1 MRSDIKLVKRIYA
14 TWDELDESRQHE
26 ELENA
31 YYDQVINDMYWKS
44 LWERYEMLLD
54 DLAEKYNI
62 DFEVTV
68 HDNSRAIKTLD
79 IKFHPFYFN
88 VDVLKFEDD
97 TPIDEIN
104 LLRPVL
110 EKLNTEF
117 LEELNDIIL
126 DYDCL
131 FYNQIFDE
139 LDYDTFIIDWFINN
153 DYEFLIKEEVIKI
166 WT

>member
-1 MRSDIKLVKRIYA
+1 MRSEVKLIKKTFA
-14 TWDELDESRQHE
+14 TWNELDEVRQDE
-26 ELENA
+26 ELKQA
-31 YYDQVINDMYWKS
+31 QFDQIINQMYWES
-44 LWERYEMLLD
+44 LRENYENLLD
-54 DLAEKYNI
+54 DLAKKYNI

-104 LLRPVL
+104 LLRPVI

-117 LEELNDIIL
+117 LEELRDLISEN
-126 DYDCL
+126 DCL

-139 LDYDTFIIDWFINN
+139 LHYEHFIIDWFINN

>member
-1 MRSDIKLVKRIYA
+1 MRTDIKLVKRTYA
-14 TWDELDESRQHE
+14 TWEELDEVRQHE

-31 YYDQVINDMYWKS
+31 YEDQVINDMYWKS

-68 HDNSRAIKTLD
+68 HDKSRAIKTLD
-79 IKFHPFYFN
+79 IKFHPFYFKI
-88 VDVLKFEDD
+88 DKLYFEDD

-117 LEELNDIIL
+117 LEELNDVIS

-139 LDYDTFIIDWFINN
+139 LDYETFIIDSFINN
-153 DYEFLIKEEVIKI
+153 DYEFLLKEEVINI
-166 WT
+166 